1 MSAPLNGSICDLTG
15 MTKRI
20 KKSGELADWMR
31 SDPNEQPDP
40 VELAK
45 GAIKP
50 SDFLPTAPAKYEGTE
65 VRVRIQSDMSYLL
78 SAPSLI
84 IEREMDR
91 LSQQSSLT
99 DSDVKR
105 FRQLVDSLVA
115 LSREKR
121 ALDTK
126 QRFDELSDAELEQ
139 ELRKYATE
147 QKDS

>member
-1 MSAPLNGSICDLTG
+1 
-15 MTKRI
+15 
-20 KKSGELADWMR
+20 
-31 SDPNEQPDP
+31 
-40 VELAK
+40 
-45 GAIKP
+45 
-50 SDFLPTAPAKYEGTE
+50 
-65 VRVRIQSDMSYLL
+65 MSYLL